1 MPKFGKLVPALLLL
15 LTTLFVAGCVAT
27 KPAQVKKL
35 YENSV
40 RQDSYNNILVVSVGK
55 KKDNRAK
62 MEKEL
67 VKSISDNNG
76 TSISAVSSMA
86 ANSVLN
92 KETVKQLVISKKI
105 DGVLVINLL
114 ESAVKVEVDEKR
126 TEMVIER
133 PRPDKLLDVF
143 VKRYKEVDINREMN
157 INATVVISADFY
169 SGATGDKVWSAQAT
183 VFDGTEA
190 NSIIEDA
197 ARAVVKQMVKDK
209 LI

>member
-1 MPKFGKLVPALLLL
+1 MPKFGKLVPALLLSL
-15 LTTLFVAGCVAT
+15 VALFAVGCGVT
-27 KPAQVKKL
+27 KPAQVNKL

-55 KKDNRAK
+55 KKGNRAK

-67 VKSISDNNG
+67 VKNISENNG
-76 TSISAVSSMA
+76 TSISAVGSMA

-92 KETVKQLVISKKI
+92 KETVTQLVLDKKV

-143 VKRYKEVDINREMN
+143 VQRYKEVDINREMN

-169 SGATGDKVWSAQAT
+169 SGETGDKIWSAQAT

-190 NSIIEDA
+190 DSIIEDA
-197 ARAVVKQMVKDK
+197 AKAVVKQMVKDK

>member
-1 MPKFGKLVPALLLL
+1 MSKFGKLVPALLLSI
-15 LTTLFVAGCVAT
+15 VALSVVGCGVT

-40 RQDSYNNILVVSVGK
+40 RQDTYNNILVVSVGK
-55 KKDNRAK
+55 KRDNRAK

-76 TSISAVSSMA
+76 TSMSAVSTMTT
-86 ANSVLN
+86 NSVLN
-92 KETVKQLVISKKI
+92 KETVTQLVLDKKI

-143 VKRYKEVDINREMN
+143 VQRYKEVDIDREMY

-169 SGATGDKVWSAQAT
+169 SGSTGDKVWSAQAT
-183 VFDGTEA
+183 VFDGTES

-197 ARAVVKQMVKDK
+197 AKVVVKQMVKDK

>member
-1 MPKFGKLVPALLLL
+1 MSKFGKLVPALLLSI
-15 LTTLFVAGCVAT
+15 VALSVVGCGVT

-40 RQDSYNNILVVSVGK
+40 RQDTYNNILVVSVGK
-55 KKDNRAK
+55 KRDNRAK

-76 TSISAVSSMA
+76 ASISAVGSMA

-92 KETVKQLVISKKI
+92 KETVTQLVLDKKI

-143 VKRYKEVDINREMN
+143 VQRYKEVDIDREMY

-169 SGATGDKVWSAQAT
+169 SGSTGDKVWSAQAT
-183 VFDGTEA
+183 VFDGTES

-197 ARAVVKQMVKDK
+197 AKVVVKQMVKDK